1 MTCEGV
7 RLTFCG
13 HLFLTVCCT
22 FTTGLWEF
30 PSVMLEDSAPAARG
44 VRRSK
49 INDYLRET
57 LELFPDQ

>member
-1 MTCEGV
+1 
-7 RLTFCG
+7 
-13 HLFLTVCCT
+13 LFLTVCCA

-30 PSVMLEDSAPAARG
+30 PSVMLENSPAARG